1 MLHLII
7 DELTHIL
14 LSCSIITI
22 KDNVIK
28 CVVIEACYDGSYNWS
43 MFMLTHIMSG
53 NSFRK
58 MSVDQFKYY
67 QRNMCFIGIGNP
79 RYEIINPSN

>member
-1 MLHLII
+1 MLNLRI
-7 DELTHIL
+7 DKLTQIL

-43 MFMLTHIMSG
+43 MFTLTHIMSG
-53 NSFRK
+53 NSFSK
-58 MSVDQFKYY
+58 KSVDQFKYY

-79 RYEIINPSN
+79 RNEIINSSN